1 MNPNVPTTLNK
12 KRYMQIDVSS
22 LYPSLLSPMS
32 KQSGVE
38 PKRYDR
44 STSYNPEESK
54 EPEESKQPKK
64 SKNHEYQRQLDN
76 IIHFL
81 KCTREGA
88 IHVYLKASR
97 NTEIDIRDLCLVM
110 QQSGCGLSDIDKCI
124 TCLIENDG
132 DLVNA
137 IMDLSI

>member
-64 SKNHEYQRQLDN
+64 SKNHEYQSQLDT

-81 KCTREGA
+81 KCTREEA
-88 IHVYLKASR
+88 IRVYLKIHQTK
-97 NTEIDIRDLCLVM
+97 NINIRDLFLVM
-110 QQSGCGLSDIDKCI
+110 HQSGCGLSDIGKCI
-124 TCLIENDG
+124 ACLVKNDG
-132 DLVNA
+132 DIVNA
-137 IMDLSI
+137 IMDLSM